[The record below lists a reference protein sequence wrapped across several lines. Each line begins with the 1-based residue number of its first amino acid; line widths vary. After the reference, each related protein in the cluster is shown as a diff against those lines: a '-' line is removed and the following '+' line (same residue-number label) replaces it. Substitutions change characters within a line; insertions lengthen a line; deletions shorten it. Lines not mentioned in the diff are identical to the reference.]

1 MKNFKIGKV
10 ILFGILAILI
20 IGSIVAYFNFNNNS
34 SSTYTITFDTDGGS
48 PIASVKAKKDEII
61 NLRLTIKEGFVFD
74 GWVDEDGN
82 KVSNEYVVT
91 RDAKLKATWVTESL
105 EIITVKFDSNGGSK
119 VNDIFVLKGNTLKLP
134 KNPTRDGYTFKVWV
148 DKNDVPVYD
157 DALLSEDT
165 ILKAVW
171 EKN

>member
-1 MKNFKIGKV
+1 MKKIKGKV
-10 ILFGILAILI
+10 ILFGILFILV
-20 IGSIVAYFNFNNNS
+20 IGFIVAYFNFNNNS
-34 SSTYTITFDTDGGS
+34 SSTYTVTFDSDGGS
-48 PIASVKAKKDEII
+48 PIASVKANKDEII
-61 NLRLTIKEGFVFD
+61 NLRSTIKEGFVFD

-148 DKNDVPVYD
+148 DKNDVPIYD

>member
-1 MKNFKIGKV
+1 MKSANCLKGNSAFGKV
-10 ILFGILAILI
+10 
-20 IGSIVAYFNFNNNS
+20 IVAYFNFNNNS
-34 SSTYTITFDTDGGS
+34 SSTYTITFDSDGGS
-48 PIASVKAKKDEII
+48 PIASVKANKAEII
-61 NLRLTIKEGFVFD
+61 NLRSTIKEGFVFD
-74 GWVDEDGN
+74 GWVDENGN

-91 RDAKLKATWVTESL
+91 RDAKLKAIWVTESL

-148 DKNDVPVYD
+148 DKNDVPIYD

-165 ILKAVW
+165 ILKAIW

>member
-1 MKNFKIGKV
+1 MK
-10 ILFGILAILI
+10 AI
-20 IGSIVAYFNFNNNS
+20 
-34 SSTYTITFDTDGGS
+34 
-48 PIASVKAKKDEII
+48 
-61 NLRLTIKEGFVFD
+61 
-74 GWVDEDGN
+74 
-82 KVSNEYVVT
+82 
-91 RDAKLKATWVTESL
+91 WVTESL

-148 DKNDVPVYD
+148 DKNDVPIYD

-165 ILKAVW
+165 ILKAIW